1 MKYFETKH
9 EKDSAK
15 ITALITVILVLLL
28 FIVGQPYTETP
39 EEYGVAVNFGTTD
52 FGSGN
57 VQPKEPIKSTPQ
69 EIEEEPAEPVEEVEQ
84 EETVAEESSP
94 AETKAEEV
102 LTQESAEEIAMKKQK
117 AKEAAAQKAKE
128 EAERKAKA
136 EAERKERERK
146 EAEEK
151 KRKEEE
157 RKKKELD
164 ALIGGV
170 SNSDGTASGSEGD
183 DDSPGDKGQI
193 DGNPYANSYY
203 GTPGS
208 GSGGLGYGLNGRGRA
223 TYNTQKQDCNED
235 GRVIVK
241 IVVNREGRVI
251 EATPGVRG
259 TTNSAACLL
268 SPAKKI
274 ALSHKWRP
282 DPKAPSK
289 QIGFV
294 KIEFKLGQ

>member
-15 ITALITVILVLLL
+15 VTGLITLILVLLL
-28 FIVGQPYTETP
+28 FIVGQKYLDPP

-52 FGSGN
+52 FGSGR

-69 EIEEEPAEPVEEVEQ
+69 EIKEVPKEQ
-84 EETVAEESSP
+84 IQESP
-94 AETKAEEV
+94 PQETKAESSSEEA
-102 LTQESAEEIAMKKQK
+102 LTQDSEESIAMKKQK
-117 AKEAAAQKAKE
+117 AKEAAEKKAKE
-128 EAERKAKA
+128 AAER
-136 EAERKERERK
+136 AEREKR
-146 EAEEK
+146 EAEE
-151 KRKEEE
+151 RKIREQEE
-157 RKKKELD
+157 KKKKLD
-164 ALIGGV
+164 EMMGGL
-170 SNSDGTASGSEGD
+170 NKSDGTASGSEGD

-203 GTPGS
+203 GQPGS
-208 GSGGLGYGLNGRGRA
+208 GDGGLGYGLKGRGKA
-223 TYNTQKQDCNED
+223 TYKTQKQECNEE
-235 GRVIVK
+235 GMVIVK
-241 IVVNREGRVI
+241 IVVNRDGRVI

-259 TTNSAACLL
+259 TTNNHACLL
-268 SPAKKI
+268 APAKKI

-294 KIEFKLGQ
+294 KVNFNLGQ